1 MSTLIA
7 DLGNPAHS
15 HAIAELIDMYSRD
28 EFGSSSALAADV
40 RQRLIPGLIAAH
52 AVCVLA
58 KSEEEYVGVA
68 LCLPGFSSFRAQPL
82 LNIHDIAVK
91 PGHRGQ
97 GVGRALLAAVEEE
110 ARRRGCCKITLEVRA
125 DNLLAQEVY
134 RRAGYQG
141 TTPETYFWSR
151 PLE

>member
-7 DLGNPAHS
+7 DFSNPAHS
-15 HAIAELIDMYSRD
+15 QAIVELIDMYSQD
-28 EFGSSSALAADV
+28 EFGSSSELAADV
-40 RQRLIPGLIAAH
+40 RQRLIPGLVAAH

-58 KSEEEYVGVA
+58 KAAEEYVGVA

-91 PGHRGQ
+91 PDHRGQ
-97 GVGRALLAAVEEE
+97 GVGRALLVAVEEE

-125 DNLLAQEVY
+125 DNVLAQEVY
-134 RRAGYQG
+134 RRAGYQSMS
-141 TTPETYFWSR
+141 PETFFWSR

>member
-7 DLGNPAHS
+7 DFANPAHA
-15 HAIAELIDMYSRD
+15 HAIVELIDMYSRD
-28 EFGSSSALAADV
+28 EFGSSSELAADV

-58 KSEEEYVGVA
+58 SAEEEFVGVA
-68 LCLPGFSSFRAQPL
+68 LCLPGFSSFRAKPL

-91 PGHRGQ
+91 PGYRGR

-125 DNLLAQEVY
+125 DNVPAQEVY
-134 RRAGYQG
+134 RRVGYQS
-141 TTPETYFWSR
+141 TSPETFFWSR